1 MFKNVNYTALAAVAL
16 LVSVPFLLDSIAQEG
31 KGPAPAAASAPASAP
46 SDLADPAFDRYVD
59 LILLGRAWD
68 QLDPGMI
75 TDCALQ
81 LAEGERIL
89 MRSHK
94 AVSSKQLLEL
104 AAKVAAEKRDTATLD
119 RLANVCNATK
129 NTAALEQVTAAR
141 KLAGASRAIDPAMS
155 VSATETTPD
164 QLAIYQATINGVK
177 GAGMLGDV
185 NYFDG
190 LEEGLN
196 DKQSVL
202 TNLSDAQ
209 RNHLKKI
216 MGVARSSMPKEG
228 DASLSDTLTKLK
240 ETSRQHGHGIGG
252 ILHGIGHA
260 TGAFGHGGHGG
271 GHYGGG
277 YGHGGGHYGG
287 GHYGGGHYGG
297 GHYGGGHY
305 GGHHGGGHY
314 GGGHHGGGHHG
325 WHP

>member
-16 LVSVPFLLDSIAQEG
+16 LVSMPFLLDSIAQEG
-31 KGPAPAAASAPASAP
+31 KAPATPAPTAAAPPLSG
-46 SDLADPAFDRYVD
+46 DLDDPGFDRYVD

-68 QLDPGMI
+68 QLDPVLL
-75 TDCALQ
+75 TDCAMQ

-141 KLAGASRAIDPAMS
+141 KLASASRAIDPAMS

-185 NYFDG
+185 HYFDG

-202 TNLSDAQ
+202 TNLSEAQ

-216 MGVARSSMPKEG
+216 MGVARSSMPKES
-228 DASLSDTLTKLK
+228 DSSLSDTLNKLK
-240 ETSRQHGHGIGG
+240 DTSRQHGHGIGA

-260 TGAFGHGGHGG
+260 TGAYGHGG
-271 GHYGGG
+271 GHYG
-277 YGHGGGHYGG
+277 GHGGGHYGG

-305 GGHHGGGHY
+305 GGGHYGGGHY